1 MIRRKSFATL
11 LLALL
16 CAPLVAAADDAI
28 VSKPIEIGIE
38 TSIWS
43 ETLGENRPLRIYT
56 PPSQQQRR
64 GPAAVLYL
72 LDGANNFVHTAAAV
86 EFLTGTGRIPEM
98 IVVGI
103 PNLDRGKDLTPTTP
117 GCKENC
123 GGGDRFLT
131 FLTTE
136 LAPWVE
142 RRYRTSPFRI
152 IAGHSRGGLF
162 ALHTLLNHPEAF
174 NAYVAMSPALWWNDQ
189 AVVADMEAKLKGL
202 PPRRFLY
209 MTDGD
214 EAEQLTNAVAKSVAV
229 LKRAAPTNLDWHY
242 VRLKNEEHMSTPH
255 RSIYDGLEHV
265 FSGMQVPRD
274 LLRSRGL
281 KGIEEHYAALPARYG
296 FDIPLP
302 LGMADWCGYY
312 LLQQGKPE
320 MAVDVFQRNVELNPL
335 SVRAYGSLAAALTAA
350 GRKAEALEVLN
361 KAYQLAEAP

>member
-1 MIRRKSFATL
+1 MIRRTSSAAVLF
-11 LLALL
+11 ALL
-16 CAPLVAAADDAI
+16 WAPLAGAADDAV

-43 ETLGENRPLRIYT
+43 ETLGESRPVRIYA
-56 PPSQQQRR
+56 PPSQQERR
-64 GPAAVLYL
+64 APAAVLYL

-86 EFLTGTGRIPEM
+86 DFLIGTGRIPEM

-103 PNLDRGKDLTPTTP
+103 PNLDRGKDLTP
-117 GCKENC
+117 

-142 RRYRTSPFRI
+142 RRYRTAPFRI

-162 ALHTLLNHPEAF
+162 ALHTLLNRPESF
-174 NAYVAMSPALWWNDQ
+174 NAYIAMSPALWWHDR
-189 AVVADMEAKLKGL
+189 AVLGDMEAKLKRL

-214 EAEQLTNAVAKSVAV
+214 EAAQLTDAVAKSVDV
-229 LKRAAPTNLDWHY
+229 LKRAAPANLDWRY
-242 VRLKNEEHMSTPH
+242 ERLKNEEHMSTPH
-255 RSIYDGLEHV
+255 RSIYDGLEHI
-265 FSGMQVPRD
+265 FSGMQVPRHTI
-274 LLRSRGL
+274 RTQGL
-281 KGIEEHYAALPARYG
+281 KGIEAHYATLPARYG

-302 LGMADWCGYY
+302 LGMVDWCGYY
-312 LLQQGKPE
+312 LMQQGKPE
-320 MAVDVFQRNVELNPL
+320 LAVGVFQRNVALNPV
-335 SVRAYGSLAAALTAA
+335 SVRAHGSLATALSAA
-350 GRKAEALEVLN
+350 GRKTEALEVLN